1 MPGVARGMSSNRLL
15 SVRFFLLL
23 PFSFPLFQCYCFSK
37 IKSGFLGSVPWGSL
51 VSLNYRSCSLFGFLI
66 LAFLF
71 LFLIHFPYSGSLFYL
86 LNWVLNLGF
95 FFKFLIWIPYFGSL
109 FWFLVP
115 YLGSLLGSLF
125 AFLILVPILGSLF
138 GFPFG
143 VPYSDS
149 LLVPYSGTLY
159 EFLTWDSYSSSLFQ
173 FLIWVPCVGSFYG
186 FLFQFL
192 ILIPYLSSLAFRA
205 WLDWIV
211 FSLVFYFDLMQV
223 STTFLKLN
231 TNY

>member
-109 FWFLVP
+109 FGFLNWVLYLDSLFGFLIWVPHLGSLFWFLILVP
-115 YLGSLLGSLF
+115 YLGSL
-125 AFLILVPILGSLF
+125 F
-138 GFPFG
+138 G
-143 VPYSDS
+143 
-149 LLVPYSGTLY
+149 
-159 EFLTWDSYSSSLFQ
+159 
-173 FLIWVPCVGSFYG
+173 FLIWVPYLGS
-186 FLFQFL
+186 LFWFP
-192 ILIPYLSSLAFRA
+192 IWVP
-205 WLDWIV
+205 
-211 FSLVFYFDLMQV
+211 
-223 STTFLKLN
+223 
-231 TNY
+231 